1 MLTIHDTPALELA
14 KRTLWESNP
23 DTDYEAVA
31 QRLASA
37 LLNETADHLRL
48 IAAIAKAPTS
58 PVAAPPVVA
67 SPDALLAWKQY
78 ASQCL
83 AFAIANREN
92 AEAILGRGT
101 CRRGDAEEL
110 HGVCGLVAG
119 HRGDCFA
126 MPTPPPPT

>member
-1 MLTIHDTPALELA
+1 MSLELA
-14 KRTLWESNP
+14 QRLLWENHP
-23 DTDYEAVA
+23 DTDYEVVA
-31 QRLASA
+31 RRLASA
-37 LLNETADHLRL
+37 LLNATANHIQL
-48 IAAIAKAPTS
+48 AATIAKETLTP
-58 PVAAPPVVA
+58 PVAAPPIIAA

-78 ASQCL
+78 ASKCL
-83 AFAIANREN
+83 AFAIANRES

-126 MPTPPPPT
+126 MPTPPPPA